1 MSCRFQSEV
10 KEVDEKFISQIILKL
25 HRGIQ
30 LDEYEINLIN
40 VALRKENNI
49 KREPYYEVVYHD
61 EYDHTEHRVM
71 NPVRRGC
78 ADHGDY
84 MVQYD
89 RFEVDFN
96 RYIPKRCGGESILF
110 EPKVEREKK
119 FLEFFEYMSE
129 LSDKN
134 NLALMIQSYIQKYGP
149 FTNEVGEKVRMILEE
164 KSEVQQDAD

>member
-1 MSCRFQSEV
+1 M
-10 KEVDEKFISQIILKL
+10 DEKYICQIILKL

-61 EYDHTEHRVM
+61 EYDCAEHRIM
-71 NPVRRGC
+71 NPVHRGC
-78 ADHGDY
+78 KDGGDY
-84 MVQYD
+84 IIECD

-96 RYIPKRCGGESILF
+96 RCIPKRGDVLF

-119 FLEFFEYMSE
+119 FLEFFEYMSK
-129 LSDKN
+129 LGDKN
-134 NLALMIQSYIQKYGP
+134 NLALMIQSYTQKYGP

-164 KSEVQQDAD
+164 KSES